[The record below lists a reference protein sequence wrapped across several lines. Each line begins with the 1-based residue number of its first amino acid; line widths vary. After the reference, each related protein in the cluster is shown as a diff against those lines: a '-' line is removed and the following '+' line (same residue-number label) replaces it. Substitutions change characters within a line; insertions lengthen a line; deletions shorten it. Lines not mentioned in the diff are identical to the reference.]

1 MPVTL
6 RDLTVDAREPEV
18 LARFW
23 AALLDREVVA
33 DADGTLVPGTPDQIG
48 LRFVVSPVPRT
59 GRNRMHLHLTST
71 DAPDQQAVVERAL
84 ALGATHLDV
93 GQLPDEEH
101 VVLADP
107 EGNELCVIEPGNTF
121 LAGCGFLGEL
131 NAVGSREVGLF
142 WAQALGWALVWD
154 HDGETAIQSSAGGTK
169 LSWDGPPVPPRQGP
183 DRQRLTLVVPPDEYD
198 DEVRRLTAL
207 GATRLG
213 PGAGDVLRLS
223 DPDGNEFTVLRRR

>member
-1 MPVTL
+1 MKNRVHLDL
-6 RDLTVDAREPEV
+6 RPRE
-18 LARFW
+18 
-23 AALLDREVVA
+23 
-33 DADGTLVPGTPDQIG
+33 GTRDEE
-48 LRFVVSPVPRT
+48 
-59 GRNRMHLHLTST
+59 
-71 DAPDQQAVVERAL
+71 VERVV
-84 ALGATHLDV
+84 ALGATIVADFRDRW
-93 GQLPDEEH
+93 GPGTGW